1 MTSVLFIDLDKFKV
15 INDSLGH
22 AVGDKVLR
30 VVGERLRHGVRR
42 KDLVGRLGGDEFA
55 VVTLDA
61 RNSGNVSA
69 IAEHIQAGLAQPIVV
84 DGRQLRINAS
94 IGIVMASS
102 GDPRTADDLI
112 RDAEVAMYQ
121 AKMRGSGRYEFFD
134 VALRKRVQRR
144 LQLEQD
150 LRNALSAGEL
160 WVAYQPVMDIQSTR
174 MVGVE
179 ALLRWNHPH
188 HGSISPAEFI
198 PIAEESELI
207 DLIGAYTLQ
216 TTTREMV
223 KRRVEQGLT
232 IELAVNLSARQLDDP
247 ELVSKVRR
255 ALRIT
260 GLPPSTL
267 CLEVT
272 ETALMKDATSAAA
285 KLNALRDLGIR
296 LAIDDFGTGYSS
308 LAKLIH
314 LPLDA
319 LKIDQSFVSELESSR
334 DAEVI
339 VTSIIAMAHA
349 VGLVVIAEGVEN
361 ARQLEILRRLECDQA
376 QGFYFGR
383 PVPPDEL
390 FALGL

>member
-30 VVGERLRHGVRR
+30 VVGKRLRHGVRR

-69 IAEHIQAGLAQPIVV
+69 LAEHIQAGLAQPIVV

-179 ALLRWNHPH
+179 ALLRWNHPR